1 MRLKTF
7 CAVFAVWGMAAGM
20 DAAAIAS
27 SAVYLK
33 AYLHFLLADQ
43 VERQAELLVKNADS
57 KIREEAM
64 ASVAEW
70 SADQKRAIRE
80 SLTQSIRAGDA
91 RAEFEGFVERYLAA
105 ESAGDQEHLQA
116 LARAFGW
123 SGISDYEALRQRATS
138 ELLAQEVKEA
148 SQFLG
153 LLQTWIEQREKGI
166 STGSLERWLEYASRP
181 VPQPDA
187 MQMSGSAKS
196 ALAAAEAP
204 LGDYTSWEEPG
215 ATPLDLYSRGR
226 EEKRARV
233 AEEARTAM
241 QQIAEERRAAEE
253 EYAQKKQAEAQADA
267 EAVRRQAE
275 RMAAADQLAQ
285 EQRQKSW
292 GNRLKKIVGS
302 TVSAATGAFTGGI
315 GTRAGE
321 EAANA
326 IFGD

>member
-1 MRLKTF
+1 MQRKLF
-7 CAVFAVWGMAAGM
+7 PAVFAVWATSAIMASS
-20 DAAAIAS
+20 AIAS
-27 SAVYLK
+27 DAAYYK
-33 AYLHFLLADQ
+33 AYLHFLLTDQ
-43 VERQAELLVKNADS
+43 VERQAELLVKNADP
-57 KIREEAM
+57 KTREE
-64 ASVAEW
+64 SLVAVSEW
-70 SADQKRAIRE
+70 SADQKRAIRA
-80 SLTQSIRAGDA
+80 SLMQSNIGGDA
-91 RAEFEGFVERYLAA
+91 KAEFERFVARYLEA
-105 ESAGDQEHLQA
+105 ESAGDPEL
-116 LARAFGW
+116 LRSISREFGW
-123 SGISDYEALRQRATS
+123 PGMQDYQALRQKATA
-138 ELLAQEVKEA
+138 ELLSNEMDDA
-148 SQFLG
+148 SRFLG

-166 STGSLERWLEYASRP
+166 STGPLKRWLDYASRP
-181 VPQPDA
+181 VPSPA
-187 MQMSGSAKS
+187 SAQAPRS
-196 ALAAAEAP
+196 ARNPLAAAEAP
-204 LGDYTSWEEPG
+204 LGEYTSWDEPG
-215 ATPLDLYSRGR
+215 ASPLDAYSRGR

-233 AEEARTAM
+233 VEEARIAM